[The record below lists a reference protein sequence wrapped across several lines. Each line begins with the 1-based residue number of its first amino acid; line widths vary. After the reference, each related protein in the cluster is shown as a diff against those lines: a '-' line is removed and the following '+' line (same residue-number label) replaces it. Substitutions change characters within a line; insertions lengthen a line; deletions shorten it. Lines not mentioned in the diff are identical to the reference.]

1 MKKIKILNGDIEKL
15 SNASQYPFPKYAT
28 QIINLLNSNA
38 QGTRPNVVGQMSE
51 LIQEFPGNTLEEWVE
66 WYSERQPDAI
76 NNATDRIYNMYQN
89 MSQAFAA
96 IDRDMIEAWVKDLVF
111 TKTFCG
117 LKFQGAILNH
127 LATIYNT
134 TWRLANVEEEAHGID
149 GFVGKQPLQIKSIT
163 YKIET
168 HLSETI
174 DVPIVYYDKKKD
186 GINIEYD
193 ADIFIR

>member
-51 LIQEFPGNTLEEWVE
+51 LIQEFPGNSLEEWIE
-66 WYSERQPDAI
+66 WYSERQPDAV

-96 IDRDMIEAWVKDLVF
+96 IDRDMIEANAWLMF
-111 TKTFCG
+111 WYM
-117 LKFQGAILNH
+117 L
-127 LATIYNT
+127 
-134 TWRLANVEEEAHGID
+134 
-149 GFVGKQPLQIKSIT
+149 
-163 YKIET
+163 
-168 HLSETI
+168 
-174 DVPIVYYDKKKD
+174 
-186 GINIEYD
+186 
-193 ADIFIR
+193 